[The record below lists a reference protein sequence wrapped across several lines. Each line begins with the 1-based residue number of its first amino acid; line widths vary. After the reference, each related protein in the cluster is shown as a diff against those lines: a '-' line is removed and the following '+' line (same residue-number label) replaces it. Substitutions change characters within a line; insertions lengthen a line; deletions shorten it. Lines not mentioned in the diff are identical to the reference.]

1 MLRSMLSSCFKAALQ
16 PLVPHIFTL
25 CTSFFP
31 CRYGM
36 SARLGQVSLDY
47 EDDGRSIS
55 SETRALVE
63 EEVKA
68 LVQVR
73 GQGWGK

>member
-1 MLRSMLSSCFKAALQ
+1 
-16 PLVPHIFTL
+16 
-25 CTSFFP
+25 
-31 CRYGM
+31 M

-55 SETRALVE
+55 SETRALIE

-73 GQGWGK
+73 GQG